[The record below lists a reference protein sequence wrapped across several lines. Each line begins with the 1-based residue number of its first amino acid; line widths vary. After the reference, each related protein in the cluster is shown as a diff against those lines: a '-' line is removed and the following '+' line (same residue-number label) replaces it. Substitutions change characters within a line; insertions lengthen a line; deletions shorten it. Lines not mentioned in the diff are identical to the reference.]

1 MIFYARL
8 RFIPSCKTY
17 PFIWCIYVLFMRW
30 DIWIFEVTFSFQ
42 VVGREKGVFWKDL
55 RPKLRAGHTFQTT
68 EFIQRTVRT
77 KFFKYSGR
85 NAMTTY
91 NRVWHRFLRLM
102 NIIHLYQG
110 SIHLPSVSLYVSTF
124 FLAVLNP
131 WQTQAFSLSGFRE
144 PSQTGRRTP
153 CGL

>member
-1 MIFYARL
+1 MQGYDSFLAAKLTRLFDVYMYYLCAGIFGYL
-8 RFIPSCKTY
+8 K
-17 PFIWCIYVLFMRW
+17 WL
-30 DIWIFEVTFSFQ
+30 FSFQ

-55 RPKLRAGHTFQTT
+55 RPKLRAGRTFQTT

-91 NRVWHRFLRLM
+91 NKVWHRFLRLM